1 MRRFTRSARETFG
14 RWCSTHVWF
23 TDVHESASPTEL
35 ASSFTRELNS
45 ATNVLFP
52 TKVINIHNS
61 DKPWMSP
68 SLKQLILERQR
79 AFYSGDRELW
89 RHYKN
94 KVCEEISCWK
104 RMPIM
109 QIKFNISKPATPR
122 SGGTALNRF
131 RARRKHLLPLLTL
144 RRTACL

>member
-1 MRRFTRSARETFG
+1 MWTANTSDSVKKCAVKCLVRRFTRSTREAFG

-79 AFYSGDRELW
+79 AFYSGDRELA
-89 RHYKN
+89 
-94 KVCEEISCWK
+94 
-104 RMPIM
+104 M
-109 QIKFNISKPATPR
+109 AT
-122 SGGTALNRF
+122 L
-131 RARRKHLLPLLTL
+131 
-144 RRTACL
+144 

>member
-1 MRRFTRSARETFG
+1 M
-14 RWCSTHVWF
+14 WF

-52 TKVINIHNS
+52 TKVIKIHNS

-79 AFYSGDRELW
+79 AFYSGDRELA
-89 RHYKN
+89 
-94 KVCEEISCWK
+94 
-104 RMPIM
+104 M
-109 QIKFNISKPATPR
+109 AT
-122 SGGTALNRF
+122 L
-131 RARRKHLLPLLTL
+131 
-144 RRTACL
+144 